1 MTFWRELLTIS
12 ATAFCL
18 ATSGD
23 AKAWMAA
30 KEFAVTTAV
39 PETTFDLQVLGNH
52 TTGIR
57 GGFDAATNAFPGP
70 KMTMAFDGSF
80 TTYSFTGTSSLPPDP
95 TTPRH
100 FGVAGPEVNPP
111 AVRAQYW
118 PPTMDPSSGF
128 ITAASSLVVYPTGTG
143 SATVTFRNEDPFEPL
158 TIVSAGF
165 QIVDRTSLRLDQLNA
180 TTMPPS
186 SFTPLPLA
194 VPLLLSANGTTAA
207 MTISGPIDPSTQA
220 VVLFYQ
226 TRCAMDNCISPG
238 PMVNEWA
245 ASNDASPPVPLPAWV
260 LLAIA
265 AVVGAA
271 GALTLAQRRGALTA

>member
-18 ATSGD
+18 ATSSD

-30 KEFAVTTAV
+30 KDVAVKNV
-39 PETTFDLQVLGNH
+39 GPVTTFDLQVLGNH

-70 KMTMAFDGSF
+70 QMTMAFDGTF
-80 TTYSFTGTSSLPPDP
+80 TTYSFTGTSSLPEDP

-111 AVRAQYW
+111 MVRAQYW
-118 PPTMDPSSGF
+118 PPTIPLGSLIS
-128 ITAASSLVVYPTGTG
+128 AASSLVVYPTGTG
-143 SATVTFRNEDPFEPL
+143 SATVTFRNQDPSEPL

-194 VPLLLSANGTTAA
+194 VPLLLSNNATTAPV
-207 MTISGPIDPSTQA
+207 TISGPIDPSTQA

-226 TRCAMDNCISPG
+226 TRCGMDNCISPG

-245 ASNDASPPVPLPAWV
+245 VSNDAPPPVPLPAWV
-260 LLAIA
+260 LPAIA
-265 AVVGAA
+265 ALFGAA
-271 GALTLAQRRGALTA
+271 GALTIARRRGALTA